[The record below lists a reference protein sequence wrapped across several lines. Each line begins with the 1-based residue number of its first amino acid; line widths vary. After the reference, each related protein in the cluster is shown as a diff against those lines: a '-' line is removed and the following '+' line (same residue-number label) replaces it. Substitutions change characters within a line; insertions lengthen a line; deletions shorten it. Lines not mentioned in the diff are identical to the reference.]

1 MPFVCP
7 SFLSLHASHTGRE
20 GAPHRIHAFC
30 RLPSAR
36 TSMAL
41 AFGRAGPRHVRRRQ
55 RMAER
60 ERKLKTNDIFAQSAL
75 WVVVD
80 LAIHTGHVAWSEGAG
95 TATRWAP
102 GAAGEEERH
111 NAGRFSELC

>member
-1 MPFVCP
+1 
-7 SFLSLHASHTGRE
+7 
-20 GAPHRIHAFC
+20 
-30 RLPSAR
+30 
-36 TSMAL
+36 MAL